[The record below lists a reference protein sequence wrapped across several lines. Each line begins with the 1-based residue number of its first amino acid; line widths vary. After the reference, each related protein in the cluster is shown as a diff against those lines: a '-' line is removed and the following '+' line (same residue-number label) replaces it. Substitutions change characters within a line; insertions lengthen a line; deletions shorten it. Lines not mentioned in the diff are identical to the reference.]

1 MTDRLGA
8 SEWSVP
14 EARSVVAQLRSVAE
28 PGLEYDAVE
37 LFLALCDY
45 LDQLHGSP
53 GFDRV
58 LPEAERSGLADVV
71 RRVRGRSAVPDED
84 GERLV
89 QPVNSAVTLAEGRVL
104 AAHLEAADGWQRE
117 LGLALQG
124 LFSYLDQLYGEPG
137 SFTELLTSAERDRV
151 ASR

>member
-1 MTDRLGA
+1 MGA

-14 EARSVVAQLRSVAE
+14 QARSVVAQLRSVAE
-28 PGLEYDAVE
+28 PGPDYDAVE

-53 GFDRV
+53 GFDRI
-58 LPEAERSGLADVV
+58 LPEAERSELAGVV
-71 RRVRGRSAVPDED
+71 RQVRGRSAVPDED

-104 AAHLEAADGWQRE
+104 AAHLETADGWQRE

-137 SFTELLTSAERDRV
+137 AFTELLTSAERDRV

>member
-1 MTDRLGA
+1 MVT
-8 SEWSVP
+8 
-14 EARSVVAQLRSVAE
+14 QLRHVVTTG
-28 PGLEYDAVE
+28 PEYDAVE

-45 LDQLHGSP
+45 LDQLHGSL
-53 GFDRV
+53 GFDRI
-58 LPEAERSGLADVV
+58 LPETERSALALVV

-89 QPVNSAVTLAEGRVL
+89 QPVNAAVTLAEGREL
-104 AAHLEAADGWQRE
+104 AAQLAGADGGRRE

-124 LFSYLDQLYGEPG
+124 LFSYLDQLHGGPG
-137 SFTELLTSAERDRV
+137 VFTELLTSEERERV